1 MKKTG
6 IYLYLMIVAAAI
18 AVTGCRKKQP
28 AENGQT
34 AQAPKTEKQPSAQA
48 PKTENDLPAEPGGT
62 IDLEILYAG
71 RPGSDR
77 EKDFTAFLSKHFAKV
92 TFTAFLSKHFAE
104 VTTCDLAEFTDARAE
119 AVDVVVFDY
128 DGKGFD
134 APMPDISEDYST
146 PTITLGVV
154 GAIICRE
161 LGLATGYM

>member
-1 MKKTG
+1 
-6 IYLYLMIVAAAI
+6 MIVAAAI

-34 AQAPKTEKQPSAQA
+34 AQAPKTEKQPSAQP

-77 EKDFTAFLSKHFAKV
+77 EKD
-92 TFTAFLSKHFAE
+92 FTAFLSKHFAE